1 LRASILLVTIRT
13 PRLLLRAP
21 ILSDAPRLAL
31 LAGDYD
37 VASMTGT
44 IPHPY
49 SEEMAAE
56 WIASVLAGEEGV
68 VFAIIRS
75 GALIGC
81 TGYRAFGKDHAELG
95 YWIGKPYWG
104 MGYATEAV
112 RALIVHAFETD
123 GFDYLTVGHFS
134 DNPASERIIAKFGFT
149 PQGRIER
156 ESAARGAKAPCF
168 TYRLDRAKSLA
179 GSYRR

>member
-1 LRASILLVTIRT
+1 MLRD
-13 PRLLLRAP
+13 LLR
-21 ILSDAPRLAL
+21 SDAARISL
-31 LAGDYD
+31 LAGDFD

-56 WIASVLAGEEGV
+56 WIGSALAGEEGV
-68 VFAIIRS
+68 VFAIVRS

-81 TGYRAFGKDHAELG
+81 TGYRAFGEDHAEFG

-104 MGYATEAV
+104 MGYASEAV
-112 RALIVHAFETD
+112 RALILHAFETD

-134 DNPASERIIAKFGFT
+134 DNPASARIIAKFGFA
-149 PQGRIER
+149 PLGNEMRDC
-156 ESAARGAKAPCF
+156 AARGARAHCL
-168 TYRLDRAKSLA
+168 TYRLDRAAALA
-179 GSYRR
+179 GFYKT

>member
-1 LRASILLVTIRT
+1 MSIRT
-13 PRLLLRAP
+13 PRLVLRPPLA
-21 ILSDAPRLAL
+21 SDAARISL

-37 VASMTGT
+37 VARMTGT

-49 SEEMAAE
+49 NEQMASE

-68 VFAIIRS
+68 VFAVERS

-81 TGYRAFGKDHAELG
+81 AGYRAFNGGHAELG

-112 RALIVHAFETD
+112 RALILYAFETD
-123 GFDYLTVGHFS
+123 GFDYLSAGHFT
-134 DNPASERIIAKFGFT
+134 DNPASARIIAKFGFA
-149 PQGRIER
+149 PAGKEMRDC
-156 ESAARGAKAPCF
+156 AARGAKAHCI
-168 TYRLDRAKSLA
+168 TYRLDRTAALA
-179 GSYRR
+179 GFYRT